1 MVSKQFKILIFNAL
15 WLVVWFFPDR
25 ATSQKLSEDGRS
37 QLVLAEQL
45 LDAGRFL
52 DGLRAA
58 QNARAILPND
68 STLPNALAA
77 ETHLW
82 LAKTYLILG
91 KREAAGKHL
100 DSALYWI
107 GNTESGLRYLIE
119 TQLGAFKREEARIQ
133 AAIAFFK
140 TDQGRNQRA
149 LAEAQLALGV
159 LFLTQ
164 KEDSKA
170 FEALGQGLSTFQGL
184 QGKPGMGYARCLQ
197 SLGYY
202 YWKNKKQYERG
213 LDYFEKAEAVFI
225 QLGGPES
232 NHLSSLYVNMGACI
246 DDLGEPRK
254 ALDFYRT
261 AERNFK
267 NQDSRHPNLV
277 NVYNNIGNSYGDLGE
292 YELSIQYLEKAL
304 ELADLDTKS
313 RYWNNLGD
321 AYLGKGDDVK
331 AEQCFNTALSLLLN
345 AKKPTLSELARPY
358 HNLAIIYRNHNQ
370 IDKSLEYELRSI
382 PYRKSDS
389 KDLIS
394 IARSYL
400 GAGECYFELSRYPE
414 ALLYLDSALSLQA
427 QALPSR
433 LFSETADAYEVKAK
447 VMAAQKN
454 FKEAFIAL
462 DSALYAC
469 GYREKANWKVIT
481 APRQLLST
489 LDQKA
494 ALHLS
499 LYEQSRE
506 ESQLLAAVLGYDTA
520 AQAVR
525 YFRNTLLESESRA
538 VLAGQFRDILNGGV
552 KAALAMHQLHP
563 ENPAHLNQAFALSE
577 QSKALVLLEGV
588 RSAGAL
594 KFEGIS
600 DSLLDLERALRQAV
614 TDAEVGLRKLLGRGN
629 GVADSLLVKAK
640 NEVFDRQ
647 QAFESFQRT
656 LASGDFVQY
665 YNFRYGLSLAG
676 PAEIQDQL
684 LPPQRTLVSYFLG
697 KKGDLFAFV
706 VQKNGAQAI
715 QCPAGEDLAKQVQ
728 LLREGLLGYYTLPS
742 RKRTE
747 ALFVKTLEQYISASQ
762 SLYKTLIAPLEPLL
776 GEEVVIVPDGLL
788 SYVPF
793 ELLLTG
799 APTDIANFA
808 EYPYWFKQKNRA
820 ISYAYSATLLREMTQ
835 KQHRKKAS
843 KPLLAMAPF
852 FPGTRAEL
860 ASAPNPE
867 AQNENRKGF
876 NPLVYSGQEVRD
888 IGQICKSNDWWIG
901 KEASKQLFLRVAP
914 DCQILHLSTHG
925 VLDSAADYSYLAF
938 AGLEAEPEP
947 LFVRDLYSLQ
957 LNADLVTL
965 SACET
970 GVGQLQSGEGVIS
983 LARAFAYAGAKS
995 IFTSLWQVNDA
1006 STKDLMT
1013 LFYKNLKAGKSKDAA
1028 LRDAKLGYINTHFG
1042 ERAHPFFW
1050 AGIVGVGAMERIEVR

>member
-1 MVSKQFKILIFNAL
+1 MAGG
-15 WLVVWFFPDR
+15 LVFSGPGRQPKANGRWEVTACPGR
-25 ATSQKLSEDGRS
+25 A
-37 QLVLAEQL
+37 V

-52 DGLRAA
+52 DGLQAA
-58 QNARAILPND
+58 QHARAILPND
-68 STLPNALAA
+68 SFSPNALAA

-82 LAKTYLILG
+82 LAKTYLILS

-107 GNTESGLRYLIE
+107 GTTESGLRYSIE
-119 TQLGAFKREEARIQ
+119 TQFGAFKREEARIQ
-133 AAIAFFK
+133 TAIAFFK
-140 TDQGRNQRA
+140 TEQVRNPRA

-159 LFLTQ
+159 FFLTQ

-170 FEALGQGLSTFQGL
+170 IETLLQSLTTFQGL
-184 QGKPGMGYARCLQ
+184 KGKPGMGYARCLQ

-202 YWKNKKQYERG
+202 YWKNKKQYERA
-213 LDYFEKAEAVFI
+213 LDYFEQAEAVFI

-267 NQDSRHPNLV
+267 NQDTRHPNLV

-304 ELADLDTKS
+304 ELAEEDVKS

-321 AYLGKGDDVK
+321 AYLGKGDDAK
-331 AEQCFNTALSLLLN
+331 AEQCFNTALSLLLV
-345 AKKPTLSELARPY
+345 AKKPPLHELARPY
-358 HNLAIIYRNHNQ
+358 HNLAIIYRNLHQ

-389 KDLIS
+389 KDFLS

-433 LFSETADAYEVKAK
+433 LFSETADAFAIKAK
-447 VMAAQKN
+447 VMAAQHR
-454 FKEAFIAL
+454 FEEAIVML

-469 GYREKANWKVIT
+469 GYHKKGNWNVIT
-481 APRQLLST
+481 APRQFLSAFH
-489 LDQKA
+489 QKA
-494 ALHLS
+494 ALYFS
-499 LYEQSRE
+499 LYDQTRQETS
-506 ESQLLAAVLGYDTA
+506 LLSAILLFDTA

-538 VLAGQFRDILNGGV
+538 VLAGQFRDILSGGV

-563 ENPAHLNQAFALSE
+563 DNPAYLNQAFAFSE

-600 DSLLDLERALRQAV
+600 DSLLDLERTLRQAV

-629 GVADSLLVKAK
+629 GVADSILVKAK
-640 NEVFDRQ
+640 SEVFDRQ
-647 QAFESFQRT
+647 RAFESFQRT
-656 LASGDFVQY
+656 LASGDFAQY
-665 YNFRYGLSLAG
+665 YNFRYGLSLAS

-684 LPPQRTLVSYFLG
+684 LQPQRTLVSYFLG

-706 VQKNGAQAI
+706 VQKKGAQAI

-747 ALFVKTLEQYISASQ
+747 ALFVKTLDQYIAAAQ

-776 GEEVVIVPDGLL
+776 SEEVVIVPDGVL

-793 ELLLTG
+793 ELLLIG
-799 APTDIANFA
+799 APKDIANFA
-808 EYPYWFKQKNRA
+808 EYPYWFKQQNRSV
-820 ISYAYSATLLREMTQ
+820 SYAYSATLLREMAQ

-860 ASAPNPE
+860 ASTPNPD

-888 IGQICKSNDWWIG
+888 IGQICESSDWWIG
-901 KEASKQLFLRVAP
+901 KEASKQLFLRDAP

-925 VLDSAADYSYLAF
+925 VLDSAADYSYWRLPDRKRRWNHFLCAICTVCNSMRIWLRFLLAKQ
-938 AGLEAEPEP
+938 AWGNCNP
-947 LFVRDLYSLQ
+947 VKGS
-957 LNADLVTL
+957 
-965 SACET
+965 SASP
-970 GVGQLQSGEGVIS
+970 GRLRMRARKAFLPVSG
-983 LARAFAYAGAKS
+983 R
-995 IFTSLWQVNDA
+995 
-1006 STKDLMT
+1006 
-1013 LFYKNLKAGKSKDAA
+1013 
-1028 LRDAKLGYINTHFG
+1028 
-1042 ERAHPFFW
+1042 
-1050 AGIVGVGAMERIEVR
+1050 